1 MKKPSIYLKTFSLM
15 LSLGLVM
22 SASAMAIAG
31 LKPSSPNQ
39 ENQKLSET
47 LVAGNKGL
55 RFRRRRMR
63 ASRRRTGG
71 FSRGV
76 CKIGD
81 EEKPVHVTALLP
93 QLQSKELPEDAQ
105 ESSTNAQI
113 PVELTVEGTP
123 TFLVHVTETEAEEA
137 VFTLMTENKDKVVYE
152 TTVSLNNQTPGIISI
167 SIPESDPAN
176 PDNELLQVG
185 EIYNWFV
192 TIPCDQNDWSQNPTA
207 EGWVKRIAK
216 EDSLAQELAKT
227 PDINH
232 PKVYVD
238 YGVWTEAVSSLEQ
251 LRERYPNNPQ
261 VQADWK
267 DLLESVGLE
276 NLVADRSVNSP
287 ESEVEN

>member
-1 MKKPSIYLKTFSLM
+1 MKKSSTYLKTFSLM

-39 ENQKLSET
+39 DNQKLSET

-81 EEKPVHVTALLP
+81 QEKQVNVTALLP
-93 QLQSKELPEDAQ
+93 QLQSKELPDDPQ
-105 ESSTNAQI
+105 ESSTTEEI
-113 PVELTVEGTP
+113 PVELTVEQTP
-123 TFLVHVTETEAEEA
+123 TFLVHITETEAEEA
-137 VFTLMTENKDKVVYE
+137 VFTLMTENRDEVVYE
-152 TTVSLNNQTPGIISI
+152 TTISLENKTPGIVSI
-167 SIPESDPAN
+167 SIPESDPSDPEN
-176 PDNELLQVG
+176 KLLQVDQT
-185 EIYNWFV
+185 YNWFV
-192 TIPCDQNDWSQNPTA
+192 TIPCDKNDWSQNPTA

-216 EDSLAQELAKT
+216 EESLKQELAKT
-227 PDINH
+227 PDIEQ
-232 PKVYVD
+232 PKVFVD
-238 YGVWTEAVSSLEQ
+238 HGIWTEAVSSLAE

-267 DLLESVGLE
+267 DLLASVGLE
-276 NLVADRSVNSP
+276 NLVAGRPVNSP
-287 ESEVEN
+287 E

>member
-39 ENQKLSET
+39 ENQKLSDT

-81 EEKPVHVTALLP
+81 QEKQVKVTALLP
-93 QLQSKELPEDAQ
+93 QLQSKELPDDPQ
-105 ESSTNAQI
+105 ESPTNAQI
-113 PVELTVEGTP
+113 PVELTVEETP
-123 TFLVHVTETEAEEA
+123 TFLVHITETEAEEA
-137 VFTLMTENKDKVVYE
+137 VFTLMTEDRSEVVHE
-152 TTVSLNNQTPGIISI
+152 ATISLDNQTPGIVSI
-167 SIPESDPAN
+167 SLPESDPAN
-176 PDNELLQVG
+176 PDNELLKVDQ
-185 EIYNWFV
+185 IYNWFV

-216 EDSLAQELAKT
+216 EESLKQELAKT
-227 PDINH
+227 PDMDH
-232 PKVYVD
+232 PKVFVNH
-238 YGVWTEAVSSLEQ
+238 GVWTEAVSSLAK

-267 DLLESVGLE
+267 DLLASVGLE
-276 NLVADRSVNSP
+276 NLVAERPVNSP
-287 ESEVEN
+287 ESGVEN

>member
-15 LSLGLVM
+15 LSVGLVM

-31 LKPSSPNQ
+31 LKPNSSNQ
-39 ENQKLSET
+39 ADQKPSET

-55 RFRRRRMR
+55 SFRRRRMR

-81 EEKPVHVTALLP
+81 QEKQVNVTALLP
-93 QLQSKELPEDAQ
+93 QLQSKELPDDAQ
-105 ESSTNAQI
+105 EASTNEQI
-113 PVELTVEGTP
+113 PVELTVEQTP
-123 TFLVHVTETEAEEA
+123 TFFVHITETEAEEA

-152 TTVSLNNQTPGIISI
+152 TTISLDNQTPGIVSI
-167 SIPESDPAN
+167 SIPESDPAD
-176 PDNELLQVG
+176 PENELLQVDQ
-185 EIYNWFV
+185 IYNWFV

-207 EGWVKRIAK
+207 EGWVQRIAK
-216 EDSLAQELAKT
+216 EESLKQELAKT
-227 PDINH
+227 PDIDQ
-232 PKVYVD
+232 PKVFVD
-238 YGVWTEAVSSLEQ
+238 HGVWTEAVSSLAK

-267 DLLESVGLE
+267 DLLASVGLE
-276 NLVADRSVNSP
+276 NLVAERPVNSP
-287 ESEVEN
+287 E

>member
-1 MKKPSIYLKTFSLM
+1 MKKPSTYLKTFSLM

-31 LKPSSPNQ
+31 LKPNSSSQ
-39 ENQKLSET
+39 VDQKLSET

-55 RFRRRRMR
+55 RFTRRRMR

-81 EEKPVHVTALLP
+81 QEKQVNVTALLP
-93 QLQSKELPEDAQ
+93 QLQSKELPDDTQ
-105 ESSTNAQI
+105 ESSANEQI
-113 PVELTVEGTP
+113 PVELTVEQTP
-123 TFLVHVTETEAEEA
+123 TFLVHITETEAKEA
-137 VFTLMTENKDKVVYE
+137 VFTLINEEGDEVVYE
-152 TTVSLNNQTPGIISI
+152 TTISLENQTPGIFSI
-167 SIPESDPAN
+167 SIPESDPADPEN
-176 PDNELLQVG
+176 KMLQVDKT
-185 EIYNWFV
+185 YNWFV

-216 EDSLAQELAKT
+216 EESLKQELAKT
-227 PDINH
+227 SDMDH
-232 PKVYVD
+232 PKVFVNH
-238 YGVWTEAVSSLEQ
+238 GVWTEAVSSLAE

-267 DLLESVGLE
+267 DLLASVGLE
-276 NLVADRSVNSP
+276 NLVAERPVNSP
-287 ESEVEN
+287 E

>member
-1 MKKPSIYLKTFSLM
+1 MKKSSTYLKTFSLM

-81 EEKPVHVTALLP
+81 QEKQVNVTALLP
-93 QLQSKELPEDAQ
+93 QLQSKELSDDPQ
-105 ESSTNAQI
+105 ESSTTEQI
-113 PVELTVEGTP
+113 PVELTVEQTP
-123 TFLVHVTETEAEEA
+123 TFLVHITETEAEEA
-137 VFTLMTENKDKVVYE
+137 VFTLMTEDRSEVVYE
-152 TTVSLNNQTPGIISI
+152 KTISLENKTPGIVSI
-167 SIPESDPAN
+167 SLPESDAADPE
-176 PDNELLQVG
+176 NELLQVDQ
-185 EIYNWFV
+185 IYNWFV

-216 EDSLAQELAKT
+216 EESLKQELAKT
-227 PDINH
+227 PDMDQ
-232 PKVYVD
+232 PQVFVD
-238 YGVWTEAVSSLEQ
+238 HGIWTEAVSSLAE

-261 VQADWK
+261 VQTDWK

-276 NLVADRSVNSP
+276 NLVAERPVNSP
-287 ESEVEN
+287 E

>member
-22 SASAMAIAG
+22 SASTLAIAG

-47 LVAGNKGL
+47 LVAGKKGL

-76 CKIGD
+76 CKIGN
-81 EEKPVHVTALLP
+81 EEKQVHVTALLP
-93 QLQSKELPEDAQ
+93 QLQSKELPEDTQ
-105 ESSTNAQI
+105 ELPTNEQV
-113 PVELTVEGTP
+113 PVELTVEQTP
-123 TFLVHVTETEAEEA
+123 TFLVHITETEAEEA
-137 VFTLMTENKDKVVYE
+137 VFTLMNENRDKVVYE
-152 TTVSLNNQTPGIISI
+152 KTISLDNQTPGIVSI

-176 PDNELLQVG
+176 PDNELLQVDQ
-185 EIYNWFV
+185 IYNWFV
-192 TIPCDQNDWSQNPTA
+192 TIPCSQADWSENPTA

-216 EDSLAQELAKT
+216 EESLQQELAKT
-227 PDINH
+227 PDIDH
-232 PKVYVD
+232 PKVFVD
-238 YGVWTEAVSSLEQ
+238 HGIWTEAVSSLAK

-267 DLLESVGLE
+267 DLLASVGLE
-276 NLVADRSVNSP
+276 NLVAERPVNSP
-287 ESEVEN
+287 ESGVDN

>member
-31 LKPSSPNQ
+31 LKPSSSSQ
-39 ENQKLSET
+39 ENQKPSET

-55 RFRRRRMR
+55 SFRRRRMR

-81 EEKPVHVTALLP
+81 QEKQVNVTALLP
-93 QLQSKELPEDAQ
+93 QLQSKELPDDAQ
-105 ESSTNAQI
+105 EASTNEQI
-113 PVELTVEGTP
+113 PVELTVEQTP
-123 TFLVHVTETEAEEA
+123 TFFVHITETEAEEA

-152 TTVSLNNQTPGIISI
+152 TTISLDNQTPGIVSI
-167 SIPESDPAN
+167 SIPESDPAD
-176 PDNELLQVG
+176 PENELLQVDQ
-185 EIYNWFV
+185 IYNWFV

-207 EGWVKRIAK
+207 EGWVQRIAK
-216 EDSLAQELAKT
+216 EESLKQELAKT
-227 PDINH
+227 PDMDQ
-232 PKVYVD
+232 PKVFVD
-238 YGVWTEAVSSLEQ
+238 HGVWTEAVSSLAK

-267 DLLESVGLE
+267 DLLASVGLE
-276 NLVADRSVNSP
+276 NLVAERPVNSP
-287 ESEVEN
+287 E

>member
-47 LVAGNKGL
+47 LVAGNKRL

-71 FSRGV
+71 FSRGM

-81 EEKPVHVTALLP
+81 QERVVNVTPLLP
-93 QLQSKELPEDAQ
+93 EVQTKELPE
-105 ESSTNAQI
+105 NAQASSANARV
-113 PVELTVEGTP
+113 PVELTVEETP
-123 TFLVHVTETEAEEA
+123 TFLVHVSETAVEEA
-137 VFTLMTENKDKVVYE
+137 VFTMLNEQGDKVVYE
-152 TTVSLNNQTPGIISI
+152 KTISLKDKTPGIVSV
-167 SIPESDPAN
+167 SLPATDPADPEN
-176 PDNELLQVG
+176 NLLEVG
-185 EIYNWFV
+185 ETYHWFV
-192 TIPCDQNDWSQNPTA
+192 TIACYPDDWSQNPMA

-227 PDINH
+227 PEMQH
-232 PKVYVD
+232 PEVYAVH
-238 YGVWTEAVSSLEQ
+238 GVWTETVSSLAK
-251 LRERYPNNPQ
+251 LRERYPDNPQ

-276 NLVADRSVNSP
+276 NLVAERPVNSP
-287 ESEVEN
+287 ESRVEN